1 MRLPIP
7 NRTAA
12 GKALAEELGDCRN
25 RKDVI
30 VLALP
35 RGGVPVAV
43 EIAGQLNVGLDL
55 LLVRKLGL
63 PFHRELAMGAIASG
77 GVRVMNDDVVRAY
90 DVGQEDIEAVAA
102 KERAELERRD
112 RVYRGDRPWP
122 DLTGRCVIL
131 VDDGVATGA
140 TMFAAIDAVQLQ
152 HAAEIKV
159 AVPVAPGDTVSRLRQ
174 KADEVIC
181 LATPRGFHAIGQWYE
196 DFRQISDDEVIEMI
210 QRAWAHEQDAA

>member
-7 NRTAA
+7 NRTTA
-12 GKALAEELGDCRN
+12 GKALAEALGECRN

-77 GVRVMNDDVVRAY
+77 GVRVMNHDVVRAY
-90 DVGQEDIEAVAA
+90 GVSQKDIETVAA
-102 KERAELERRD
+102 REQAELERRD
-112 RVYRGDRPWP
+112 RAYRGDRPWP

-152 HAAEIKV
+152 HASEIKV
-159 AVPVAPGDTVSRLRQ
+159 AVPVAPGDTVGRLRQ
-174 KADEVIC
+174 RADEVIC

-196 DFRQISDDEVIEMI
+196 DFSQISDDEVIEMI
-210 QRAWAHEQDAA
+210 RRAWAHEQDAA

>member
-7 NRTAA
+7 NRTTA
-12 GKALAEELGDCRN
+12 GKALAEELGDCSD

-43 EIAGQLNVGLDL
+43 EIAGKLNVGLDL
-55 LLVRKLGL
+55 MLVRKLGL

-77 GVRVMNDDVVRAY
+77 GVRVMNRDVVRAY
-90 DVGQEDIEAVAA
+90 GVSQKDIEAVAA
-102 KERAELERRD
+102 KEQAELERRG

-122 DLTGRCVIL
+122 DLGGRCVIL

-159 AVPVAPGDTVSRLRQ
+159 AVPVAPADTISRLRQ

-181 LATPRGFHAIGQWYE
+181 LAVPRGFHAIGQWYE
-196 DFRQISDDEVIEMI
+196 DFRQITDDEVIEMI
-210 QRAWAHEQDAA
+210 QHAWAHEQDAA